1 MAISTQHMQL
11 VHEWQPNEHFLGWS
25 LKNLNHKNPAPKCA
39 PQLCSFLCHASVLMI
54 LTENITPVDP
64 LFNLLLDLGAVRSRC
79 LESLGFQKALRA
91 GSVTKRLLDATSAA
105 TDGQN
110 SLMKSVWLC
119 LSSLKPLEK
128 QFTCTTTLYYICLY
142 IHCTHINIYTH
153 KVL

>member
-1 MAISTQHMQL
+1 MIYDQRGVAMGKGPHCSASHTAPKLPMPRQKWQSALSTCSSCTSGNQM
-11 VHEWQPNEHFLGWS
+11 NTFLDDLLS
-25 LKNLNHKNPAPKCA
+25 LKNLNHKNPVPKCA

-110 SLMKSVWLC
+110 SLMKSV
-119 LSSLKPLEK
+119 
-128 QFTCTTTLYYICLY
+128 
-142 IHCTHINIYTH
+142 
-153 KVL
+153 